1 MAFLFTTLFS
11 KCLVDNCFRRLRAFF
26 QVKNIFQIT
35 SAELLLYIGSVRN
48 LPIFFLMDRLEFRE
62 SLLGQS
68 RGQVSKGILI
78 KNYLE
83 SLTDFSFTEKVVI
96 GKMEIFLKNIPKQ
109 FLVRL
114 IWLTISIRIFG
125 NDKTKQQKQKQNII
139 CEGYARSS
147 SSF

>member
-1 MAFLFTTLFS
+1 MLKFLKKKKKTKILSRFCKKAVLHVCLRSLNCTCKGVHFLLKLQTRGRSNPPMAFLFTTLFS

-68 RGQVSKGILI
+68 RGQVSKGIVI
-78 KNYLE
+78 K
-83 SLTDFSFTEKVVI
+83 
-96 GKMEIFLKNIPKQ
+96 
-109 FLVRL
+109 
-114 IWLTISIRIFG
+114 
-125 NDKTKQQKQKQNII
+125 II
-139 CEGYARSS
+139 
-147 SSF
+147 